1 MALSVSKQKKA
12 SSIYAIRCKST
23 GKVYIGRSQDPYER
37 TRQHFQRLKRGDC
50 ECGTASFR
58 EDFAKYGAADFE
70 LYILEKDVA
79 PDKFRE
85 REAFWISKYQA
96 TDQRYGYNRDTMK
109 IVEMFTVADGLPPNL
124 SKPRES

>member
-1 MALSVSKQKKA
+1 MSKRKT

-37 TRQHFQRLKRGDC
+37 ARQHFQRLKRGDC
-50 ECGTASFR
+50 ECGAASFKD
-58 EDFAKYGAADFE
+58 DFDKYGAADFE

-85 REAFWISKYQA
+85 REGFWISKYRA
-96 TDQRYGYNRDTMK
+96 TDPRYGYNKDTMK
-109 IVEMFTVADGLPPNL
+109 IVETFTVADGLPPNL
-124 SKPRES
+124 SRPQEV